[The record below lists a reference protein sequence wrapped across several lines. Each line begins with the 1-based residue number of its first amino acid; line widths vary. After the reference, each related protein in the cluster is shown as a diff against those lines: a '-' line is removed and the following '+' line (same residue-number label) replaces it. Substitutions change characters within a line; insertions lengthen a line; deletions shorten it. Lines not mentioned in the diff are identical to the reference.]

1 MKKILLLFILLSTFL
16 SWLNPFHY
24 GIWVTAH
31 SEFFMFFSLIILFLY
46 LFFTEKKII
55 FYHEDLFFLLIALIP
70 ITQYIFGKI
79 FFFGDAFITSV
90 YICSFVLVL
99 AIGRTLAISV
109 EQREKSFILFAGV
122 VIFSALV
129 SFYAQLSQWFMFGKY
144 IVFIAETPPNARPFA
159 NFSQPNTL
167 ATFYLLGVFSVVYLY
182 EKSKINGLITALLL
196 TILIFGIALTQSR
209 TPWVFLLSFIIWWS
223 WKGVNLNS
231 TKVKSLYVYINSC
244 IFILFTWLVPYLSGL
259 LLLSAHSL
267 EERIT
272 GGMARLNMWQQML
285 IAISNQPISGYGW
298 QQVSNAQVATTLE
311 FSHFEWTE
319 HAHNI
324 LLDLLIWNGIPLGL
338 VIIIGIGIWISKFI
352 NVANTFENFW
362 FLCAVGAIIVHSMF
376 EYPLEY
382 AFFLIPTGF
391 LLGLIQGSSQSVPLV
406 TLNKKSLLITLVC
419 GVVIYIIVL
428 ADYIKLE
435 KDMMLARFEVLNIGD
450 LHANHKAPDVIL
462 LTQLQAKIALMRT
475 LPIANMSQV
484 EQDRIYEMASRFATQ
499 GALIKYAQVLALNG
513 DKKGAEDQLLILK
526 KMHGLNLDYDRLL
539 QLNNQK
545 SLIYKW
551 QNKEISQ

>member
-1 MKKILLLFILLSTFL
+1 
-16 SWLNPFHY
+16 
-24 GIWVTAH
+24 
-31 SEFFMFFSLIILFLY
+31 
-46 LFFTEKKII
+46 
-55 FYHEDLFFLLIALIP
+55 
-70 ITQYIFGKI
+70 
-79 FFFGDAFITSV
+79 
-90 YICSFVLVL
+90 
-99 AIGRTLAISV
+99 
-109 EQREKSFILFAGV
+109 
-122 VIFSALV
+122 
-129 SFYAQLSQWFMFGKY
+129 
-144 IVFIAETPPNARPFA
+144 
-159 NFSQPNTL
+159 
-167 ATFYLLGVFSVVYLY
+167 VVYLY

-244 IFILFTWLVPYLSGL
+244 IFILFTWLVPYLSRL
-259 LLLSAHSL
+259 ILPSAHSL
-267 EERIT
+267 EERMT
-272 GGMARLNMWQQML
+272 SGMARLNMWQQML

-435 KDMMLARFEVLNIGD
+435 KDMMLA
-450 LHANHKAPDVIL
+450 
-462 LTQLQAKIALMRT
+462 
-475 LPIANMSQV
+475 
-484 EQDRIYEMASRFATQ
+484 
-499 GALIKYAQVLALNG
+499 
-513 DKKGAEDQLLILK
+513 
-526 KMHGLNLDYDRLL
+526 
-539 QLNNQK
+539 
-545 SLIYKW
+545 
-551 QNKEISQ
+551 